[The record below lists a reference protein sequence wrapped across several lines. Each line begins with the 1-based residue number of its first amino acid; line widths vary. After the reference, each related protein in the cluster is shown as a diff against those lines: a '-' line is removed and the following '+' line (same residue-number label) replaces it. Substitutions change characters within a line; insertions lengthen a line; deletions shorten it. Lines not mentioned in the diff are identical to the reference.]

1 MKTNTSENYGDHK
14 SNDLLEEETLSLSP
28 KRTKPIVVA

>member
-14 SNDLLEEETLSLSP
+14 SNDFLKEETLSLSP
-28 KRTKPIVVA
+28 NALSPLW